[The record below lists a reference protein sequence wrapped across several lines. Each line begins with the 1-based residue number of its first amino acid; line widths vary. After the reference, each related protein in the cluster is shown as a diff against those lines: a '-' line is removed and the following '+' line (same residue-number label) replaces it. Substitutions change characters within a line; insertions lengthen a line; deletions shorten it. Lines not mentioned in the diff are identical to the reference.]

1 MMAGGLWLLPFG
13 RAPMKNG
20 PDTARYPGH
29 CYFPNQ
35 TTDNYFGPA
44 AVIVAPA
51 TSSNCLKFSL
61 NMPTSFAACAS

>member
-1 MMAGGLWLLPFG
+1 MMAGGRRLLPFG
-13 RAPMKNG
+13 RPPMKNG
-20 PDTARYPGH
+20 PDTTRYPGH

-35 TTDNYFGPA
+35 TTENYLGPA

-61 NMPTSFAACAS
+61 NMPTSLVAWAS